1 MLATHLVVMDTY
13 TICLHTPKPTEKLE
27 TKPSKQ
33 AKFAETFNTKG
44 GSKRVL
50 ESYTWKLTSMKTFT
64 SICDNDHQ
72 IIPCAYIY
80 FENNEHICM

>member
-50 ESYTWKLTSMKTFT
+50 ESYT
-64 SICDNDHQ
+64 
-72 IIPCAYIY
+72 
-80 FENNEHICM
+80 